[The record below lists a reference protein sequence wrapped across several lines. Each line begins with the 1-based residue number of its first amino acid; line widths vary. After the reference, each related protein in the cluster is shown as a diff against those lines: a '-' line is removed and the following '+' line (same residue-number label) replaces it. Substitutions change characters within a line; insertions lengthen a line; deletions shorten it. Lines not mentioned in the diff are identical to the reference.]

1 MAIYS
6 YSPYEIQTVEE
17 HIIKYF
23 GNPVKK
29 IPVKEC
35 KNLDFHLNIIEP
47 TKERDFYT
55 IVTCGM
61 GAYKMELPNDFE
73 DTDLD
78 RIELL
83 IYLSPN
89 WNMDLALSKPT
100 GLIIGGTVTPILG
113 NMYEEWNYP
122 IKILKHLAQLPVNN
136 DSYFVMGNI
145 IDDEEPLSSS
155 TNDSGGVFISPAYVS
170 DEGQVCILPNG
181 EKVRFLQ
188 IMPIQTYE
196 IERAANLNQ
205 SLIFHR
211 MIFHN
216 FIVYPDRYLYD
227 YEDIFDEGL
236 AYLIPLYKYNL
247 VKQTGEL
254 AAFNHM
260 AILLRWLIENDFLSQ
275 NFTVKYQ
282 DEIDTIKTTPDSIDV
297 RVFIVDKLVGA
308 LRCNIL
314 REDIVDFILSYCFNN
329 IQDGITGIYYD
340 AIENYAVEY
349 FEKNNI
355 DTDEMCDL
363 EYLFMEYNE
372 EYYKDMAK
380 ILDEYYK
387 EWYAEQESN

>member
-1 MAIYS
+1 MAKYS
-6 YSPYEIQTVEE
+6 FSPYELQTVED
-17 HIIKYF
+17 HIIEHF
-23 GNPVKK
+23 GSISRT
-29 IPVKEC
+29 IPVKESE
-35 KNLDFHLNIIEP
+35 NLDLRIYVIEP

-55 IVTCGM
+55 LVTCGM
-61 GAYKMELPNDFE
+61 GAYKMELPDDFK

-83 IYLSPN
+83 MYLSPA

-100 GLIIGGTVTPILG
+100 GLITGETVTPIFG
-113 NMYEEWNYP
+113 SMYDEWNYP
-122 IKILKHLAQLPVNN
+122 VKILKNLAQAPVDN

-145 IDDEEPLSSS
+145 MDDEEPLSPS
-155 TNDSGGVFISPAYVS
+155 TNDTGGILISPAYIS
-170 DEGQVCILPNG
+170 EEGCVCTLPDG

-188 IMPIQTYE
+188 VMPIQTYE
-196 IERAANLNQ
+196 IDRAADLDQ

-247 VKQTGEL
+247 VQQTGEL

-260 AILLRWLIENDFLSQ
+260 AVLLRWLIENDLVND
-275 NFTVKYQ
+275 NFTAKYP
-282 DEIDTIKTTPDSIDV
+282 DEINTVKTAPDSIDL
-297 RVFIVDKLVGA
+297 RLFIADKLIGA
-308 LRCNIL
+308 LRCEIL
-314 REDIVDFILSYCFNN
+314 KEDAVDFIQSYCFND
-329 IQDGITGIYYD
+329 IEGGVKDEYYD
-340 AIENYAVEY
+340 AVEDYAVGY
-349 FEKNNI
+349 FEENNI

-363 EYLFMEYNE
+363 EFLFMKYTE
-372 EYYKDMAK
+372 EYYQAVAN

-387 EWYAEQESN
+387 EWYDEQ

>member
-1 MAIYS
+1 MAKYS
-6 YSPYEIQTVEE
+6 FSPYELQTVED
-17 HIIKYF
+17 HIIEHF
-23 GNPVKK
+23 GSISRT
-29 IPVKEC
+29 IPVKESE
-35 KNLDFHLNIIEP
+35 NLNLRIYVIEP
-47 TKERDFYT
+47 TKEKDFYT

-61 GAYKMELPNDFE
+61 GAYKMELPDDFK

-83 IYLSPN
+83 MYLSPA

-100 GLIIGGTVTPILG
+100 GLITGGTVTPIFG
-113 NMYEEWNYP
+113 SMYDEWNYP
-122 IKILKHLAQLPVNN
+122 VKILKNLAQAPVNN

-145 IDDEEPLSSS
+145 MDDEEPLSPS
-155 TNDSGGVFISPAYVS
+155 TNDTGGILISPAYIS
-170 DEGQVCILPNG
+170 EEGCVCTLPDG

-196 IERAANLNQ
+196 IDRAADLDQ

-247 VKQTGEL
+247 VQQTGEL

-260 AILLRWLIENDFLSQ
+260 AVLLRWLIENDLVND
-275 NFTVKYQ
+275 NFTAKYP
-282 DEIDTIKTTPDSIDV
+282 DEINTVKTAPDSIDL
-297 RVFIVDKLVGA
+297 RLFIADKLIGA
-308 LRCNIL
+308 LRCEIL
-314 REDIVDFILSYCFNN
+314 KEDAVDFIQSYCFND
-329 IQDGITGIYYD
+329 IEGGVKGEYYD
-340 AIENYAVEY
+340 ALEDYAVEY
-349 FEKNNI
+349 FEENNI

-363 EYLFMEYNE
+363 EFLFMKYTE
-372 EYYKDMAK
+372 EYYQAVAN

-387 EWYAEQESN
+387 EWYDEQ

>member
-1 MAIYS
+1 MAKYS
-6 YSPYEIQTVEE
+6 FSPYELQTVED
-17 HIIKYF
+17 HIIEHF
-23 GNPVKK
+23 GSISRT
-29 IPVKEC
+29 IPVKESE
-35 KNLDFHLNIIEP
+35 NLNLRIYVIEP
-47 TKERDFYT
+47 TKEKDFYT

-61 GAYKMELPNDFE
+61 GAYKMELPDDFK

-83 IYLSPN
+83 MYLSPA

-100 GLIIGGTVTPILG
+100 GLITGGTVTPIFG
-113 NMYEEWNYP
+113 SMYDEWNYP
-122 IKILKHLAQLPVNN
+122 VKILKNLAQAPVNN

-145 IDDEEPLSSS
+145 MDDEEPLSPS
-155 TNDSGGVFISPAYVS
+155 TNDTGGILISPAYIS
-170 DEGQVCILPNG
+170 EEGCVCTLPDG

-196 IERAANLNQ
+196 IDRAADLDQ

-247 VKQTGEL
+247 VQQTGEL

-260 AILLRWLIENDFLSQ
+260 AVLLRWLIENDLVND
-275 NFTVKYQ
+275 NFTAKYP
-282 DEIDTIKTTPDSIDV
+282 DEINTVKTAPDSIDL
-297 RVFIVDKLVGA
+297 RLFIADKLIGA
-308 LRCNIL
+308 LRCEIL
-314 REDIVDFILSYCFNN
+314 KEDAVDFIQSYCFND
-329 IQDGITGIYYD
+329 IEGGVKGEYYD
-340 AIENYAVEY
+340 ALEDYAVEY

-363 EYLFMEYNE
+363 EFLFMKYTE
-372 EYYKDMAK
+372 EYYQAVAN

-387 EWYAEQESN
+387 EWYDEQ

>member
-1 MAIYS
+1 MAKYS
-6 YSPYEIQTVEE
+6 FSPYELQTVED
-17 HIIKYF
+17 HIIEHF
-23 GNPVKK
+23 GSISRT
-29 IPVKEC
+29 IPVKESE
-35 KNLDFHLNIIEP
+35 NLNLRIYVIEP
-47 TKERDFYT
+47 TKEKDFYT

-61 GAYKMELPNDFE
+61 GAYKMELPDDFK

-83 IYLSPN
+83 MYLSPA

-100 GLIIGGTVTPILG
+100 GLITGGTVTPIFG
-113 NMYEEWNYP
+113 SMYDEWNYP
-122 IKILKHLAQLPVNN
+122 VKILKNLAQAPVNN

-145 IDDEEPLSSS
+145 MDDEEPLSPS
-155 TNDSGGVFISPAYVS
+155 TNDTGGILISPAYIS
-170 DEGQVCILPNG
+170 EEGCVCTLPDG

-188 IMPIQTYE
+188 VMPIQTYE
-196 IERAANLNQ
+196 IDRAADLDQ

-247 VKQTGEL
+247 VQQTGEL

-260 AILLRWLIENDFLSQ
+260 AVLLRWLIENDLLNDSFKA
-275 NFTVKYQ
+275 KYS
-282 DEIDTIKTTPDSIDV
+282 DEINKVKTAPDSIDL
-297 RVFIVDKLVGA
+297 RLFIADKLIGA
-308 LRCNIL
+308 LRCEIL
-314 REDIVDFILSYCFNN
+314 KEDAVDFIQSYCFND
-329 IQDGITGIYYD
+329 IEGGVKGDYYD
-340 AIENYAVEY
+340 AVEDYAVAY
-349 FEKNNI
+349 FEENNI

-363 EYLFMEYNE
+363 EFLFMKYTE
-372 EYYKDMAK
+372 EYYQAVAN

-387 EWYAEQESN
+387 EWYDEQ

>member
-1 MAIYS
+1 MAKYS
-6 YSPYEIQTVEE
+6 FSPYELQTVED
-17 HIIKYF
+17 HIIEHF
-23 GNPVKK
+23 GSISRT
-29 IPVKEC
+29 IPVKESE
-35 KNLDFHLNIIEP
+35 NLNLRIYVIEP
-47 TKERDFYT
+47 TKEKDFYT

-61 GAYKMELPNDFE
+61 GAYKMELPDDFK

-83 IYLSPN
+83 MYLSPA

-100 GLIIGGTVTPILG
+100 GLITDGTVTPIFG
-113 NMYEEWNYP
+113 SMYDEWNYP
-122 IKILKHLAQLPVNN
+122 VKILKNLAQAPVNN

-145 IDDEEPLSSS
+145 MDDEEPLSPS
-155 TNDSGGVFISPAYVS
+155 TNDTGGILISPAYIS
-170 DEGQVCILPNG
+170 EEGCVCTLPDG

-196 IERAANLNQ
+196 IDRAADLDQ

-247 VKQTGEL
+247 VQHTGEL

-260 AILLRWLIENDFLSQ
+260 AVLLRWLIENDLVND
-275 NFTVKYQ
+275 NFTAKYP
-282 DEIDTIKTTPDSIDV
+282 DEINTVKTAPDSIDL
-297 RVFIVDKLVGA
+297 RLFIADKLIGA
-308 LRCNIL
+308 LRCEIL
-314 REDIVDFILSYCFNN
+314 KEDAVDFIQSYCFND
-329 IQDGITGIYYD
+329 IEGGVKGEYYD
-340 AIENYAVEY
+340 ALEDYAVEY
-349 FEKNNI
+349 FEENNI

-363 EYLFMEYNE
+363 EFLFMKYTEN
-372 EYYKDMAK
+372 YYQDLAK
-380 ILDEYYK
+380 ILDELYE
-387 EWYAEQESN
+387 EWYDEQ

>member
-1 MAIYS
+1 MAKYS
-6 YSPYEIQTVEE
+6 FSPYELQTVED
-17 HIIKYF
+17 HIIEHF
-23 GNPVKK
+23 GSISRT
-29 IPVKEC
+29 IPVKESE
-35 KNLDFHLNIIEP
+35 NLNLRIYVIEP

-55 IVTCGM
+55 LVTCGM
-61 GAYKMELPNDFE
+61 GAYKMELPDDFK

-83 IYLSPN
+83 MYLSPA

-100 GLIIGGTVTPILG
+100 GLITGGTVTPIFG
-113 NMYEEWNYP
+113 SMYDEWNYP
-122 IKILKHLAQLPVNN
+122 VKILKNLAQAPVNN

-145 IDDEEPLSSS
+145 MDDEEPLSPS
-155 TNDSGGVFISPAYVS
+155 TNDTGGILISPAYIS
-170 DEGQVCILPNG
+170 EERCVCTLPDG

-188 IMPIQTYE
+188 VMPIQTYE
-196 IERAANLNQ
+196 IDRAADLDQ

-247 VKQTGEL
+247 VQQTGEL

-260 AILLRWLIENDFLSQ
+260 AVLLRWLIENDLVND
-275 NFTVKYQ
+275 NFTAKYP
-282 DEIDTIKTTPDSIDV
+282 DEINTVKTAPDSIDL
-297 RVFIVDKLVGA
+297 RLFIADKLIGA
-308 LRCNIL
+308 LRCEIL
-314 REDIVDFILSYCFNN
+314 KEDAVDFIQSYCFND
-329 IQDGITGIYYD
+329 IEGGEKGEYYD
-340 AIENYAVEY
+340 ALEDYAVEY
-349 FEKNNI
+349 FEENNI

-363 EYLFMEYNE
+363 EFLFMKYTE
-372 EYYKDMAK
+372 EYYQAVAN

-387 EWYAEQESN
+387 EWYDEQ

>member
-1 MAIYS
+1 MAKYS
-6 YSPYEIQTVEE
+6 FSPYELQTVED
-17 HIIKYF
+17 HIIEHF
-23 GNPVKK
+23 GSISRT
-29 IPVKEC
+29 IPVKESE
-35 KNLDFHLNIIEP
+35 NLNLRIYVIEP
-47 TKERDFYT
+47 TKEKDFYT

-61 GAYKMELPNDFE
+61 GVYKMELPDDFK

-83 IYLSPN
+83 MYLSPA

-100 GLIIGGTVTPILG
+100 GLITGGTVTPIFG
-113 NMYEEWNYP
+113 SMYDEWNYP
-122 IKILKHLAQLPVNN
+122 VKILKNLAQAPVNN

-145 IDDEEPLSSS
+145 MDDEEPLSPS
-155 TNDSGGVFISPAYVS
+155 TNDTGGILISPAYIS
-170 DEGQVCILPNG
+170 EEGCVCTLPDG

-196 IERAANLNQ
+196 IDRAADLDQ

-247 VKQTGEL
+247 VQQTGEL

-260 AILLRWLIENDFLSQ
+260 AVLLRWLIENDLVNDSFKA
-275 NFTVKYQ
+275 KYS
-282 DEIDTIKTTPDSIDV
+282 DEINKVKTAPDSIDL
-297 RVFIVDKLVGA
+297 RLFIADKLIGA
-308 LRCNIL
+308 LRCEIL
-314 REDIVDFILSYCFNN
+314 KEDAVDFIQSYCFND
-329 IQDGITGIYYD
+329 IEGGVKGEYYD
-340 AIENYAVEY
+340 ALEDYAVEY
-349 FEKNNI
+349 FEENNI

-363 EYLFMEYNE
+363 EFLFMKYTEN
-372 EYYKDMAK
+372 YYQDLAK

-387 EWYAEQESN
+387 EWYDEQ

>member
-1 MAIYS
+1 MAKYS
-6 YSPYEIQTVEE
+6 FSPYELQTVED
-17 HIIKYF
+17 HIIEHF
-23 GNPVKK
+23 GSISRT
-29 IPVKEC
+29 IPVKESE
-35 KNLDFHLNIIEP
+35 NLNLHIYVIEP
-47 TKERDFYT
+47 TKEKDFYT

-61 GAYKMELPNDFE
+61 GAYKMELPDDFK
-73 DTDLD
+73 DTDID

-83 IYLSPN
+83 MYLSPA

-100 GLIIGGTVTPILG
+100 GLITGGTVTPIFG
-113 NMYEEWNYP
+113 SMYDEWNYP
-122 IKILKHLAQLPVNN
+122 VKILKNLAQAPVNN

-145 IDDEEPLSSS
+145 MDDEEPLSPS
-155 TNDSGGVFISPAYVS
+155 TNDTGGILISPAYIS
-170 DEGQVCILPNG
+170 EEGCVCTLPDG

-196 IERAANLNQ
+196 IDRAADLDQ

-247 VKQTGEL
+247 VQQTGEL

-260 AILLRWLIENDFLSQ
+260 AVLLRWLIENDLVNDSFKA
-275 NFTVKYQ
+275 KYS
-282 DEIDTIKTTPDSIDV
+282 DEINKVKTAPDSIDL
-297 RVFIVDKLVGA
+297 RLFIADKLIGA
-308 LRCNIL
+308 LRCEIL
-314 REDIVDFILSYCFNN
+314 KEDAVDFIQSYCFND
-329 IQDGITGIYYD
+329 IEGGVKGEYYD
-340 AIENYAVEY
+340 ALEDYAVEY
-349 FEKNNI
+349 FEENNI

-363 EYLFMEYNE
+363 EFLFMKYTEN
-372 EYYKDMAK
+372 YYQDLAK

-387 EWYAEQESN
+387 EWYDEQ

>member
-1 MAIYS
+1 MAKYS
-6 YSPYEIQTVEE
+6 FSPYELQTVED
-17 HIIKYF
+17 HIIEHF
-23 GNPVKK
+23 GSISRT
-29 IPVKEC
+29 IPVKESE
-35 KNLDFHLNIIEP
+35 NLNLHIYVIEP
-47 TKERDFYT
+47 TKEKDFYT

-61 GAYKMELPNDFE
+61 GAYKMELPDDFK

-83 IYLSPN
+83 MYLSPA

-100 GLIIGGTVTPILG
+100 GLITGGTVTPIFG
-113 NMYEEWNYP
+113 SMYDEWNYP
-122 IKILKHLAQLPVNN
+122 VKVLKNLAQAPVDN

-145 IDDEEPLSSS
+145 MDDEEPLSPS
-155 TNDSGGVFISPAYVS
+155 TNDTGGILISPAYAS
-170 DEGQVCILPNG
+170 EEGCVCTLPDG

-196 IERAANLNQ
+196 IDRAADLDQ

-247 VKQTGEL
+247 VQQTGEL

-260 AILLRWLIENDFLSQ
+260 AVLLRWLIENDLVND
-275 NFTVKYQ
+275 NFTAKYP
-282 DEIDTIKTTPDSIDV
+282 DEINTVKTAPDSIDL
-297 RVFIVDKLVGA
+297 RLFIADKLIGA
-308 LRCNIL
+308 LRCEIL
-314 REDIVDFILSYCFNN
+314 KEDAVDFIQSYCFND
-329 IQDGITGIYYD
+329 IEGGAKGEYYD
-340 AIENYAVEY
+340 ALEDYAVEY
-349 FEKNNI
+349 FEENNI

-363 EYLFMEYNE
+363 EFLFMKYTEN
-372 EYYKDMAK
+372 YYQDLAK
-380 ILDEYYK
+380 ILDELYE
-387 EWYAEQESN
+387 EWSEEQE

>member
-1 MAIYS
+1 MAKYS
-6 YSPYEIQTVEE
+6 FSPYELQTVED
-17 HIIKYF
+17 HIIEHF
-23 GNPVKK
+23 GSISRT
-29 IPVKEC
+29 IPVKESE
-35 KNLDFHLNIIEP
+35 NLNLRIYVIEP
-47 TKERDFYT
+47 TKEKDFYT

-61 GAYKMELPNDFE
+61 GAYKMELPDDFK

-83 IYLSPN
+83 MYLSPA

-100 GLIIGGTVTPILG
+100 GLITGGTVTPIFG
-113 NMYEEWNYP
+113 SMYDEWNYP
-122 IKILKHLAQLPVNN
+122 VKILKNLAQAPVNN

-145 IDDEEPLSSS
+145 MDDEEPLSPS
-155 TNDSGGVFISPAYVS
+155 TNDTGGILISPAYIS
-170 DEGQVCILPNG
+170 EEGCVCTLPDG

-196 IERAANLNQ
+196 IDRAADLDQ

-247 VKQTGEL
+247 VQQTGEL

-260 AILLRWLIENDFLSQ
+260 AVLLRWLIENDLVND
-275 NFTVKYQ
+275 NFTAKYP
-282 DEIDTIKTTPDSIDV
+282 DEINTVKTAPDSIDL
-297 RVFIVDKLVGA
+297 RLFIADKLIGA
-308 LRCNIL
+308 LRCSFIK
-314 REDIVDFILSYCFNN
+314 EEAVDFIYSYCFND
-329 IQDGITGIYYD
+329 IEGGVKGEYYD
-340 AIENYAVEY
+340 ALEDYAVEY
-349 FEKNNI
+349 FEENNI

-363 EYLFMEYNE
+363 EFLFMKYTEN
-372 EYYKDMAK
+372 YYQDLAK
-380 ILDEYYK
+380 ILDELYV
-387 EWYAEQESN
+387 EWYDEQ